1 MIRLEMKR
9 KGEIFMAENNTK
21 HPTKHNALIKTG
33 IVGVVAGLLG
43 GGVAYAGLS
52 QVNGQNAPQ
61 TSVVPTTKVEKSS
74 SKNSSQMTN
83 AFNTVKNQLFLW
95 LT

>member
-1 MIRLEMKR
+1 MKR

-43 GGVAYAGLS
+43 GRSCLCRFI
-52 QVNGQNAPQ
+52 
-61 TSVVPTTKVEKSS
+61 SS
-74 SKNSSQMTN
+74 
-83 AFNTVKNQLFLW
+83 
-95 LT
+95 

>member
-1 MIRLEMKR
+1 
-9 KGEIFMAENNTK
+9 MAENNTK

-52 QVNGQNAPQ
+52 QVHLQ
-61 TSVVPTTKVEKSS
+61 VVIRLVFLALIVLVLQRKTLNLTWKLI
-74 SKNSSQMTN
+74 
-83 AFNTVKNQLFLW
+83 VKAQVLF
-95 LT
+95 T

>member
-1 MIRLEMKR
+1 
-9 KGEIFMAENNTK
+9 MAENNTK
-21 HPTKHNALIKTG
+21 HNTLIKTG

-61 TSVVPTTKVEKSS
+61 TSVAPTAKVEKSN
-74 SKNSSQMTN
+74 SKNSNQMTN
-83 AFNTVKNQLFLW
+83 AFNTVKTQLFL
-95 LT
+95 

>member
-1 MIRLEMKR
+1 
-9 KGEIFMAENNTK
+9 MAENNTK
-21 HPTKHNALIKTG
+21 HNTLIKTG

-61 TSVVPTTKVEKSS
+61 TSVAPTAKVEK
-74 SKNSSQMTN
+74 
-83 AFNTVKNQLFLW
+83 V
-95 LT
+95 